1 MMSQNILFLYLEW
14 QFLDVP
20 KDILRGW
27 KNCLRFNLNHW
38 SVSLLF
44 KTLFSYWRRYQYSYG
59 RGFNLGR
66 YFEAFS
72 FNMISRILG
81 AIMRSVLIIIGLLT
95 EIFVVLVG
103 IIVFLGWLILPF
115 LLLGGIYY
123 GFKILF

>member
-1 MMSQNILFLYLEW
+1 MSQNILFLYLEW